1 MKRILLVLTVALMM
15 AVMLTAMAMPALA
28 MAPQGAAGKDAGQQ
42 TAATNFGESGAS
54 TASGGNAQPPGIIP
68 LGCAVLC

>member
-28 MAPQGAAGKDAGQQ
+28 RAPQGDAGQAAGQQ
-42 TAATNFGESGAS
+42 TAATNFGASGAS
-54 TASGGNAQPPGIIP
+54 TASNGKAQPPGIVP
-68 LGCAVLC
+68 LGCLVLC

>member
-28 MAPQGAAGKDAGQQ
+28 RAPQGDAGQADGQQ

-54 TASGGNAQPPGIIP
+54 TASGWKALPPGIKQI
-68 LGCAVLC
+68 GCVVAC

>member
-1 MKRILLVLTVALMM
+1 MKRILLVLSVALMM

-28 MAPQGAAGKDAGQQ
+28 RAPQGDLGQANGQQ
-42 TAATNFGESGAS
+42 TAATNFGASGAT

-68 LGCAVLC
+68 LGCVVLC